1 MSTFPYRS
9 LLYVPAHEPHFV
21 ARAGQRGAD
30 AVVLD
35 LEDGVPELAKDE
47 ARAALAEAVPRLA
60 AEGVAVLVR
69 VDARWRRAWRD
80 LEAAVAAGA
89 HGVMLPKVREAGM
102 VKVVSD
108 YLGELEQAH
117 GLPVGAIRLITLLE
131 DAAGLLA
138 ARQVAACPRVQ
149 ALLPGNLDLA
159 HELGVAPGSEVFAAT
174 HAGLLLAARAEG
186 KALIGTLGGGAE
198 LRDMEAFRRTVQR
211 ARAFGFE
218 GVTCFH
224 PAQVAVVHEVFA
236 PDPNELAAAARILE
250 AFEAAG
256 GGAVA
261 VDGHMV
267 DRPVAER
274 ARALLARAGQGAGR
288 PEEEAGD

>member
-1 MSTFPYRS
+1 MAFPYRS
-9 LLYVPAHEPHFV
+9 LLYVPAHEQRFV
-21 ARAGQRGAD
+21 AKASQRGAD

-35 LEDGVPELAKDE
+35 LEDGVPEQAKDQ
-47 ARAALAEAVPRLA
+47 AREALASALPRLA
-60 AEGVAVLVR
+60 SEGAAVWVR

-89 HGVMLPKVREAGM
+89 HGVMLPKVRDAGA
-102 VKVVSD
+102 VRVVSA

-117 GLPVGAIRLITLLE
+117 GLSVGSVGLITLLE

-138 ARQVAACPRVQ
+138 AREVAACPRVR

-159 HELGVAPGSEVFAAT
+159 LELGVAPGSEVFAAT
-174 HAGLLLAARAEG
+174 HAGLLLAAKAEG

-198 LRDMEAFRRTVQR
+198 LHDMAAFRRTVQR
-211 ARAFGFE
+211 ARAFGFQ
-218 GVTCFH
+218 GVTCVH

-236 PDPNELAAAARILE
+236 PDPEELAAAARVVA
-250 AFEAAG
+250 AFDAAG
-256 GGAVA
+256 GAAVA

-274 ARALLARAGQGAGR
+274 ARAVLARAGVAAEPHGR
-288 PEEEAGD
+288 GGDG

>member
-9 LLYVPAHEPHFV
+9 LLYVPAHEPRFV
-21 ARAGQRGAD
+21 AKAGQRGAD

-35 LEDGVPELAKDE
+35 LEDGVPEQAKDG
-47 ARAALAEAVPRLA
+47 ARAAIVGAVPRLA
-60 AEGVAVLVR
+60 AEGVTVLVR
-69 VDARWRRAWRD
+69 VDARWQRAWRD

-89 HGVMLPKVREAGM
+89 QGLMLPKVRDAGT

-117 GLPVGAIRLITLLE
+117 GLPVGVIRLITLLE

-159 HELGVAPGSEVFAAT
+159 HQLGVAPGSEVFAAT
-174 HAGLLLAARAEG
+174 HAGLLLAAKAEG

-211 ARAFGFE
+211 ARDFGFE
-218 GVTCFH
+218 GVTCVH

-236 PDPNELAAAARILE
+236 PDPDELAAAARIVE

-267 DRPVAER
+267 DRPVVER

-288 PEEEAGD
+288 PEEEGGD